1 MFDIGFWELFFL
13 FLLALFVLG
22 PERLPVVAS
31 YLGKQFGKVQRYF
44 SNVKNQIDD
53 EVDSTDINK
62 IETKSKFLPHLL
74 ELRNRLSKILL
85 FVLIV
90 FIMLIPF
97 SGEVYNVLSIPLLN
111 ALPSGSEMI
120 AIDVASPFLIPFKLV
135 IYLSI
140 FIAIPYILYH
150 LWSFVAPGLYNHEKK
165 LVLPLI
171 VSSSILFYLGAL
183 FAYFIVFP
191 LIFVFFVGIAPTDV
205 AVMTDIGRYL
215 DFVIA
220 LFFAF
225 GFAFEVPI
233 ITVLLITTGITT
245 REKLSLKRPYIIVG
259 AFTLGM
265 LLTPPDVISQILLAL
280 PMWLLYELGLY
291 FSQYFKIRKIPR
303 NNEEVYNDIAN
314 KK

>member
-1 MFDIGFWELFFL
+1 MNQQET
-13 FLLALFVLG
+13 
-22 PERLPVVAS
+22 
-31 YLGKQFGKVQRYF
+31 KQ
-44 SNVKNQIDD
+44 
-53 EVDSTDINK
+53 
-62 IETKSKFLPHLL
+62 TKSKFLPHLL

-90 FIMLIPF
+90 FVMLIPF

-291 FSQYFKIRKIPR
+291 FSQYFKIRKVPSSS
-303 NNEEVYNDIAN
+303 EEVYNDIAN
-314 KK
+314 KKRIIKEKEKFGLYVIHNLNTIKSIFLQVGTILILQKKVLMLRESLKMIYHQ